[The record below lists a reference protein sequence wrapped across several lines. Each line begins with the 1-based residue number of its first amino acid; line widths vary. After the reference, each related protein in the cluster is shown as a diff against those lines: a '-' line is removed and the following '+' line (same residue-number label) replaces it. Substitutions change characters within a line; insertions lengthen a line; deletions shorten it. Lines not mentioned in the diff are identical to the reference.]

1 MWAVVTVYKTF
12 RSNLSTTHALL
23 QSDFEQI
30 LEEAFFLIL
39 GCPPLALTYFYSEK
53 YASHLA

>member
-1 MWAVVTVYKTF
+1 MWAVVTVYKTL
-12 RSNLSTTHALL
+12 RSNPSTIQAFL

-53 YASHLA
+53 YA